1 MALLRF
7 EFGRVDTWLARL
19 FRPYNSLMRAA
30 RVRCAI
36 SIIVFAVVPSLL
48 ASTSLPPLPELRT
61 DNLFPSV
68 LQQIEDAYQ
77 SARAHPMDAA
87 ANGKLGMVLD
97 AYEQY
102 APALVCYLRAHRL
115 DPRSFDWAYDLGY
128 VLFKQ
133 GQYAEAANALQDAL
147 RLRPGYLPA
156 QLKLAE
162 SLFQAGQVEAAGKL
176 YQAIIQQAPNSA
188 EAYYGLGRVQA
199 AQNNTSAAVVS
210 LEKACQL
217 LPQYGAA
224 QFALATAY
232 RKLRQAQKAAEHFK
246 LYQANM
252 ATIPPADDPVRA
264 AVQQLNQSALAHI
277 RKGLALADAGD
288 LQGAIREH
296 LEAIQA
302 DHTDV
307 QAYINLIQLYAR
319 TGQDDKA
326 EESYREAVKLDPNR
340 ADCYYNYGVLMFQL
354 RRYPEAE
361 QAMRKAVQINPYYAE
376 AYDNLGYLL
385 AVQGHFDEA
394 LAEYHKAIE
403 NRPDFRLA
411 HFHIGQIYANEGKYA
426 EAIQEFRK
434 ILTPDDASTPS
445 YLYALGATY
454 ARAGDRQN
462 ALLYMRKARDEA
474 QARNQAQLLASINQ
488 DLANLE
494 Q

>member
-1 MALLRF
+1 MLLF
-7 EFGRVDTWLARL
+7 H
-19 FRPYNSLMRAA
+19 PYNKPMRAGRIQKVTWFFVLA
-30 RVRCAI
+30 A
-36 SIIVFAVVPSLL
+36 APSLH
-48 ASTSLPPLPELRT
+48 AATSLPPLPKLKTE
-61 DNLFPSV
+61 NLFPSV
-68 LQQIEDAYQ
+68 LHQIEEAYQ

-102 APALVCYLRAHRL
+102 APAQICYLRAHRL
-115 DPRSFDWAYDLGY
+115 DPKSFDWAYDLGY

-147 RLRPGYLPA
+147 NLRMDYLPA
-156 QLKLAE
+156 KLKLAE
-162 SLFQAGQVEAAGKL
+162 SMFLAGQVDAAGKL
-176 YQAIIQQAPNSA
+176 YQAIIQQAPTSA
-188 EAYYGLGRVQA
+188 EAFYGLGRVQA
-199 AQNNTSAAVVS
+199 AQNDTQAAATS
-210 LEKACQL
+210 LEKACEL
-217 LPQYGAA
+217 VPQYGAA

-232 RKLRQAQKAAEHFK
+232 RKLGEAQKAAEHFK

-288 LQGAIREH
+288 LDGAIQEH
-296 LEAIQA
+296 LAAIQA
-302 DHTDV
+302 DHADV

-319 TGQDDKA
+319 VGQDDKA
-326 EESYREAVKLDPNR
+326 EEAYRQAVKLDPNR
-340 ADCYYNYGVLMFQL
+340 ADCYYNYGVLMFQQ
-354 RRYPEAE
+354 RKYSEAE
-361 QAMRKAVQINPYYAE
+361 EAMRKAIQINPYYAE
-376 AYDNLGYLL
+376 AHDNLGYLL
-385 AVQGHFDEA
+385 AVQGHFNEA
-394 LAEYHKAIE
+394 LDEYRKAVE
-403 NRPDFRLA
+403 NRPDYRLA
-411 HFHIGQIYANEGKYA
+411 HFHIGQIYANQGKYA

-434 ILTPDDASTPS
+434 ILTPDDSSTPS

-474 QARNQAQLLASINQ
+474 AARNQAQLLASIKQ